1 MPPCLSPPG
10 STRSCARRS
19 SSAAAVAPGDGP
31 VSPRLAPGCPWSAR
45 ALWAQA
51 WCRIPRRRMHRAPDR
66 PRRAPTP
73 PRPRRARAS
82 TTQASGAASSSS
94 EHESQA
100 ELEPVLGF
108 IGRVALDVGLHHHF
122 RMDPEIDP
130 QRLDALV
137 VVWILEQIVPRIL
150 RLLDVDA
157 LVANEVRDVE
167 IALLVH
173 VVLGLHVRALHRLWC
188 RKSRDA
194 GVGEIGCNARS
205 GNVAGGPPRARRLQ
219 CL

>member
-1 MPPCLSPPG
+1 MSW
-10 STRSCARRS
+10 
-19 SSAAAVAPGDGP
+19 VAQ
-31 VSPRLAPGCPWSAR
+31 
-45 ALWAQA
+45 ALWGPA
-51 WCRIPRRRMHRAPDR
+51 WCRQPRPPMHRAPDR

-100 ELEPVLGF
+100 ELEPILGF
-108 IGRVALDVGLHHHF
+108 IGRIALDAGLHHHF

-150 RLLDVDA
+150 RLLDVDT
-157 LVANEVRDVE
+157 LVANEGRHVE
-167 IALLVH
+167 ISLLVD
-173 VVLGLHVRALHRLWC
+173 VVRGLHVCALHRLWC

-205 GNVAGGPPRARRLQ
+205 GNPVGVPQRARRIQGL
-219 CL
+219 